1 MHLLDFGPKFGPGR
15 SFCSIWRWAVG
26 PILLDFSLQP
36 LTTFENTFLRVHL
49 IDPFS
54 VKGRGA
60 VPQNLLIFSV
70 KWGEGALQG
79 WQYIGTI
86 GRFVQLCPYPT
97 PIFLNCPNLAY
108 SNWVGTFLFQFY
120 HSGGVSFLL
129 LDDRSNFASD

>member
-1 MHLLDFGPKFGPGR
+1 M
-15 SFCSIWRWAVG
+15 G

-70 KWGEGALQG
+70 KWGEGALQ
-79 WQYIGTI
+79 
-86 GRFVQLCPYPT
+86 
-97 PIFLNCPNLAY
+97 
-108 SNWVGTFLFQFY
+108 
-120 HSGGVSFLL
+120 
-129 LDDRSNFASD
+129 

>member
-1 MHLLDFGPKFGPGR
+1 M
-15 SFCSIWRWAVG
+15 G

-70 KWGEGALQG
+70 KWGEGALQWTG
-79 WQYIGTI
+79 NILA
-86 GRFVQLCPYPT
+86 RLADLCNSAPT
-97 PIFLNCPNLAY
+97 LL
-108 SNWVGTFLFQFY
+108 Q
-120 HSGGVSFLL
+120 SF
-129 LDDRSNFASD
+129 